1 MAKTR
6 RAKSNRRGKS
16 RSKLRHV
23 KGGMLKAAVG
33 LAALA
38 SHSPQSTGLVSW
50 TGSPPPRST
59 ALATYTPASVVAAAP
74 AIVSSPSY
82 TDIVPSSA
90 PVVQFFTDAKG
101 SSISREEGNQRIAA
115 WKAEVE
121 AASAEPSK
129 SANNVCASPIPAPVC
144 EGNIGIPRSLM
155 PQIKR
160 SARGS
165 FLAFV
170 TNWTGK
176 DVVRE
181 GMQMNATELQ
191 PSQREIM
198 ANGIKKIKNKLNKGE
213 VNPNPIIVARNP
225 VNKEVKVVDG
235 HHRWAAAHGSK
246 DYSIMNVTILDIPIE
261 EALEIAAAWGAP
273 REDEKS

>member
-1 MAKTR
+1 M
-6 RAKSNRRGKS
+6 
-16 RSKLRHV
+16 
-23 KGGMLKAAVG
+23 
-33 LAALA
+33 
-38 SHSPQSTGLVSW
+38 
-50 TGSPPPRST
+50 
-59 ALATYTPASVVAAAP
+59 
-74 AIVSSPSY
+74 VSSPSY
-82 TDIVPSSA
+82 TDLVSSSA
-90 PVVQFFTDAKG
+90 PVQLFTDATG
-101 SSISREEGNQRIAA
+101 SSISREEGEARIAA

-129 SANNVCASPIPAPVC
+129 SANNVCATPIPAPVC

-160 SARGS
+160 SARAS

-170 TNWTGK
+170 IKWTG
-176 DVVRE
+176 DNNVVTE
-181 GMQMNATELQ
+181 GAQMNATELQ

-225 VNKEVKVVDG
+225 MTREVKVVDG

-246 DYSIMNVTILDIPIE
+246 DYRTMNVTILDIPIE
-261 EALEIAAAWGAP
+261 EALEVAAAWGAP

>member
-6 RAKSNRRGKS
+6 RAKRNRRGKS

-38 SHSPQSTGLVSW
+38 SHSPQTTGLVSW
-50 TGSPPPRST
+50 TGSPSPRST
-59 ALATYTPASVVAAAP
+59 ALATYTPASVVATALPSYAAP
-74 AIVSSPSY
+74 
-82 TDIVPSSA
+82 SA
-90 PVVQFFTDAKG
+90 AAVQVFTDAKG
-101 SSISREEGNQRIAA
+101 SPISREEGEARIAA

-160 SARGS
+160 AQRGS

-170 TNWTGK
+170 RAWTG
-176 DVVRE
+176 DNNVVTE
-181 GMQMNATELQ
+181 GAQMNATELQ

-213 VNPNPIIVARNP
+213 INPNPIIVARNP
-225 VNKEVKVVDG
+225 VNQEVKVVDG

-246 DYSIMNVTILDIPIE
+246 DETHKIMNVTVLDISIE

-273 REDEKS
+273 REENS